1 MELNFGR
8 SSPFSLGVEEEF
20 QLVSPESYDLVS
32 RYDEVAAAADDERV
46 KPELMQSTAEVA
58 TGVARTVE
66 EVMADV
72 AELRQRVAAAAAER
86 GSTRASVGTHPVTR
100 QGVPGITHTVGC

>member
-32 RYDEVAAAADDERV
+32 RYDEVAAAADDERG

-66 EVMADV
+66 EAMADV
-72 AELRQRVAAAAAER
+72 GELRQRGAAAAAGR
-86 GSTRASVGTHPVTR
+86 GSTIASAG
-100 QGVPGITHTVGC
+100 HTPLGRWV